1 MYKRQL
7 ADQRERAKLELTRDV
22 VFAAWSGEE
31 LGLLGS
37 SHFVRDLAKQALGDE
52 SAPLGL
58 LISSYL
64 NRDMIGR
71 LADKLVLQGTGSSD
85 YWEGAI
91 ERRNAPIGLPITIQP
106 DTYLPTDATNFYLR
120 KIPILSAFT
129 GAHADYHTPRDTVD
143 KINYEGT
150 ADIAKL
156 MGLIV
161 RELSIDGA
169 GPKYV
174 NCLLY
179 TSPSPRDAS

>member
-1 MYKRQL
+1 MVIGAHVDHLGAKAGQGSRATEEEQDQIHYGADDNASGVAALIEIAEFL

-64 NRDMIGR
+64 NMDMIGR
-71 LADKLVLQGTGSSD
+71 LADKLVLQGTGSSN
-85 YWEGAI
+85 YWEGVI

-106 DTYLPTDATNFYLR
+106 DTY
-120 KIPILSAFT
+120 
-129 GAHADYHTPRDTVD
+129 
-143 KINYEGT
+143 
-150 ADIAKL
+150 
-156 MGLIV
+156 
-161 RELSIDGA
+161 
-169 GPKYV
+169 
-174 NCLLY
+174 CLLY
-179 TSPSPRDAS
+179 TSPSPRDIS